1 MPYITTISCFVRHC
15 INDDNTEQN
24 LLPTPTVA
32 SGDVSG
38 VALPNETRHHFY
50 RFVMNAPHFV
60 MPDFKSC
67 RTIFRLGT
75 LILRVLKLP
84 HKEKTP

>member
-1 MPYITTISCFVRHC
+1 MLCQAKFHDARTK
-15 INDDNTEQN
+15 QN
-24 LLPTPTVA
+24 LLPTPALA
-32 SGDVSG
+32 SDDVFG
-38 VALPNETRHHFY
+38 VALPDETRRYF
-50 RFVMNAPHFV
+50 RRLALIAPHFV